1 MWPLKFECDGFLTQN
16 ASWRGAP
23 VEPKTAR
30 HLAQLHAAG
39 SNLAVCLRVPDP
51 NRSEPS
57 REGDARRSVTGPLS
71 AASARDMDTVSAE
84 IVGYLTFGR

>member
-16 ASWRGAP
+16 ASWGSGRTQNRY
-23 VEPKTAR
+23 VIW
-30 HLAQLHAAG
+30 AQLHAAG

-71 AASARDMDTVSAE
+71 AASARA
-84 IVGYLTFGR
+84 IWIQYLQRLSDI